1 MVIQF
6 LAKIRNKLKVSE
18 KEKSSLTS
26 ENTIDFD
33 NNNNVTRKKS
43 NNNKEGKFTQK
54 LLTCAS

>member
-1 MVIQF
+1 MVVQF
-6 LAKIRNKLKVSE
+6 LAKIRNKLKASE

-33 NNNNVTRKKS
+33 NNNVTRKKS
-43 NNNKEGKFTQK
+43 NNNKEEKFTQK